1 MPYKAQWTLW
11 NAEQGSF
18 PNANKAV
25 PIEKPFGA
33 KLHKE
38 YLEATGRRIDTTS
51 PWHEWL
57 HSEYHA
63 DLVYRVKQKNQ
74 LLGMSSVNPR
84 MLTLIPKFIAGETD
98 QLT

>member
-1 MPYKAQWTLW
+1 M
-11 NAEQGSF
+11 
-18 PNANKAV
+18 

-38 YLEATGRRIDTTS
+38 YLEATGGRIDTIS

-63 DLVYRVKQKNQ
+63 DLVYRIRQKNQ